1 VQWQAA
7 SHVPMAR
14 PQPDQPWHKPTLF
27 PPSAQRRKQNSYQSK
42 KSFAVLEE
50 SCPGERERG
59 GGRDGGASFLQFLSH
74 CHIIAFTVQKIS
86 WNPSGSAH
94 RIFPVLGVAWS
105 GVEWRGVATTTERR
119 TPIPLPRET
128 EGEEK
133 SQQRNEK
140 SIGDRVLFR
149 ALGRKIPSTER
160 ARTGKQAAPVS
171 AFVPIVLGCAFALWS
186 PLARKESLV
195 GLFPVRSASLPSVE

>member
-105 GVEWRGVATTTERR
+105 GVAWCGNNNGKANSN
-119 TPIPLPRET
+119 PIAKR
-128 EGEEK
+128 GEEK